1 MVVDVMVCCEV
12 FFYGRVVIGQVFFCS
27 VMHESCRAS
36 DVIFATGFAR
46 ELINGVSL

>member
-1 MVVDVMVCCEV
+1 MVFDVMVCYEV

-27 VMHESCRAS
+27 VMHEPCCGS